1 MPQHNSN
8 IQLPRCPPIPRKD
21 SCLPDAKPLLCG
33 RMNAEAHSRRFFVS
47 DLSGDEVQPH
57 PGEVHHA
64 LHVLRLKGGDEVE
77 LFDGAGVV
85 ATGVIGHIDRR
96 NVVMHVTAR
105 RTCPPAALPAIG
117 LAFSAPKGKRLDW
130 LVEKATELGAA
141 SLQRVIF
148 DRSPPTAKA
157 ESAAKGDKLLG
168 HCIAAAKQ
176 SGLNFLPKLPAPAT
190 LAEILTARD
199 DSMRLLGDTGVGAL
213 RLGEAIEGKSPC
225 QTVML
230 LVGPEGGLT
239 ESERGES
246 IAAGFVP
253 VKIARTTLRTET
265 AAIALL
271 AATVASM
278 AVK

>member
-1 MPQHNSN
+1 M
-8 IQLPRCPPIPRKD
+8 PRKD
-21 SCLPDAKPLLCG
+21 SCLPVAKPLLCR
-33 RMNAEAHSRRFFVS
+33 RMNANPHTRRFFVS

-77 LFDGAGVV
+77 LFDGTGTV
-85 ATGVIGHIDRR
+85 ATGVIAHVDRR

-105 RTCPPAALPAIG
+105 RTCRPPPPPVIH
-117 LAFSAPKGKRLDW
+117 LAFAAPKGKRIDW

-148 DRSPPTAKA
+148 DRSPPAAKT

-168 HCIAAAKQ
+168 HCISAAKQ
-176 SGLNFLPKLPAPAT
+176 SGLNFLPKLPAPTT

-199 DSMRLLGDTGVGAL
+199 NSLRLLGDTGPGAL
-213 RLGEAIEGKSPC
+213 QLGEAIEGKLPC

-253 VKIARTTLRTET
+253 VRIARTTLRTET
-265 AAIALL
+265 AAVALL
-271 AATVASM
+271 AATIASM
-278 AVK
+278 PLK

>member
-1 MPQHNSN
+1 
-8 IQLPRCPPIPRKD
+8 
-21 SCLPDAKPLLCG
+21 
-33 RMNAEAHSRRFFVS
+33 MNTNPHTRRFFVS
-47 DLSGDEVQPH
+47 DLSSDEVQPH
-57 PGEVHHA
+57 PSEVHHA

-105 RTCPPAALPAIG
+105 RTCPPAAPPAIG
-117 LAFSAPKGKRLDW
+117 LAFAAPKGKRLDW

-148 DRSPPTAKA
+148 DRSPPASKA
-157 ESAAKGDKLLG
+157 ESTAKGDKLLV
-168 HCIAAAKQ
+168 HCISAAKQ
-176 SGLNFLPKLPAPAT
+176 SGLNFLPELPAPVT
-190 LAEILTARD
+190 LAEILGDRN
-199 DSMRLLGDTGVGAL
+199 DSLRLLGDTGVDAL
-213 RLGEAIEGKSPC
+213 QLGEAIEGAS
-225 QTVML
+225 TLENIRL

-239 ESERGES
+239 ESERIES
-246 IAAGFVP
+246 IASGFIP
-253 VKIARTTLRTET
+253 VKIARTNLRTET

-278 AVK
+278 PLK